1 MTTVLADSKKLTQLE
16 TINWPV
22 YKLGE
27 NEPQIKEG
35 VIFYLSEILDNEDNL
50 ISVYKLVDDKNIDKS
65 TIGLRRL
72 QLPQDKLFKISTA
85 IYMLQDLIKL
95 AKPTSWFIDTAGK
108 VFQYKKST
116 RAKLK
121 THTIKQVL
129 PVNGI
134 GCVLEIEGLSERF
147 KSLSIPNN
155 QPYAVMLYYNGK
167 VLLYGLSATKVDS
180 SWRLV

>member
-1 MTTVLADSKKLTQLE
+1 MADSKKLTQLE

-27 NEPQIKEG
+27 NKPQVKEG
-35 VIFYLSEILDNEDNL
+35 LVFYSSEILDDQDNL
-50 ISVYKLVDDKNIDKS
+50 TTVYKLVDDKNINKT

-72 QLPQDKLFKISTA
+72 QLPTDKLFKISTA

-95 AKPTSWFIDTAGK
+95 AKSTSWFIDTAGT

-134 GCVLEIEGLSERF
+134 GCVLEINGLSERF
-147 KSLSIPNN
+147 KSISIPNN
-155 QPYAVMLYYNGK
+155 QPYAVMLYYSGK
-167 VLLYGLSATKVDS
+167 VLLYGLSSTKIDN